1 MGDHMNLRLLR
12 RAGLL
17 AVAYCLVAAPAFAHH
32 VMGGETPSTAIEGLL
47 SGLGH
52 PVIGP
57 DHLAF
62 LLALGVVVGVGGLNL
77 ALPALFVAAMAVG
90 VVVHV
95 NGIDL
100 PAPELVVAASVLLAG
115 VLIAVGRAL
124 PAAAW
129 SVLFVVAGLFHGY
142 AFGESIVGAESS
154 PLAAYLVGL
163 VISQSVLA
171 VGTAFV
177 TRRMGMGVSALAP
190 RLVGAAIVAVGL
202 ATLVLQVVPGA

>member
-12 RAGLL
+12 RTGLL
-17 AVAYCLVAAPAFAHH
+17 VVACCLVAAPAFAHH
-32 VMGGETPSTAIEGLL
+32 VMGGEIPSTAIAGLL

-62 LLALGVVVGVGGLNL
+62 LVALGVVVGVGGLNL

-95 NGIDL
+95 NGIGL
-100 PAPELVVAASVLLAG
+100 PAPELIVAGSVLLAG

-124 PAAAW
+124 PVAAW
-129 SVLFVVAGLFHGY
+129 SALFVIAGLFHGY
-142 AFGESIVGAESS
+142 AFGESIVGAEAS
-154 PLAAYLVGL
+154 LLGAYLVGL
-163 VISQSVLA
+163 VVSQTVLT
-171 VGTAFV
+171 VGTALV
-177 TRRMGMGVSALAP
+177 ARRMGMGMSGLAP
-190 RLVGAAIVAVGL
+190 RLVGAVIVAIGL
-202 ATLVLQVVPGA
+202 ATLVLQVIPGA